1 MSVRTDLAL
10 EAHDL
15 ARKEQ
20 KGEIDGIISE
30 TKTLDNIKITKV
42 DITTEKA
49 SKQLGKSCG
58 TYVTIEA
65 PDICHSIDVYEAVVK
80 MISIV
85 ISELTYKTELK
96 SVLVVGLGNRSITPD
111 ALGCATVESI
121 LVTRKMELFFE
132 DDVISVSAI
141 APGVLG
147 TTGIETS
154 DIIKGL
160 VEKINPTLVIAVD
173 ALAAAD
179 ISRISHTVQISDTGI
194 QPGAGVG
201 NNRKGLNSTTLGV
214 KVLAIGV
221 PTVIDARTI
230 SSDSL
235 LDDSVAFTVTP
246 NDIDIVIEK
255 MSKTVANGIN
265 MALHPHFTLRE
276 IAEIIS

>member
-1 MSVRTDLAL
+1 MSVRTDLAS

-30 TKTLDNIKITKV
+30 TKTLENIKITKV

-65 PDICHSIDVYEAVVK
+65 PDICHSIDVYEAVIK

-85 ISELTYKTELK
+85 ISELTYKEELK

-121 LVTRKMELFFE
+121 LVTRKMEHFFE
-132 DDVISVSAI
+132 DEVISVSAI

-160 VEKINPTLVIAVD
+160 VEKIHPTLVIAVD

-214 KVLAIGV
+214 KVIAIGV

-230 SSDSL
+230 SSISL
-235 LDDSVAFTVTP
+235 PEDSVVFTVTP

-276 IAEIIS
+276 ISEIIS